1 MKTYTGTIT
10 GEEELLLPFVNVY
23 QAEAEPGSLT
33 VQKEVVGDNPDP
45 DKEFSFAITFSDGGT
60 YEYTVDGGE
69 PQELVSGGVLVLKSG
84 QTAVFTNL
92 PDGIPYTVKEIDAAG
107 YLPAIIEAAGTIAS
121 GEAAVVKFQNRVPDE
136 AEQPATLRVTK
147 KLEGEYPEAEENKE
161 FHFTLTVDGIAQ
173 EFTLKPGESKEFE
186 IAAGAQYE
194 LTRTTLSR
202 TAMPSCWKTASAL
215 LCPARRLPSPLP
227 ILMWE
232 RYRLKSKARK
242 HGSWAAVTWPC
253 RNLSPCS

>member
-69 PQELVSGGVLVLKSG
+69 PQELISGGLLVLKSG

-92 PDGIPYTVKEIDAAG
+92 PDGIPLHCERNRRGRVS
-107 YLPAIIEAAGTIAS
+107 S
-121 GEAAVVKFQNRVPDE
+121 GDY
-136 AEQPATLRVTK
+136 
-147 KLEGEYPEAEENKE
+147 G
-161 FHFTLTVDGIAQ
+161 
-173 EFTLKPGESKEFE
+173 
-186 IAAGAQYE
+186 
-194 LTRTTLSR
+194 SR
-202 TAMPSCWKTASAL
+202 
-215 LCPARRLPSPLP
+215 RHHR
-227 ILMWE
+227 E
-232 RYRLKSKARK
+232 R
-242 HGSWAAVTWPC
+242 
-253 RNLSPCS
+253 

>member
-1 MKTYTGTIT
+1 
-10 GEEELLLPFVNVY
+10 EELLLPFVNVY

-45 DKEFSFAITFSDGGT
+45 DKEFSFAITFSDGGS

-69 PQELVSGGVLVLKSG
+69 PQELISGGLLVLKSG

-194 LTRTTLSR
+194 LHEDDSFTDGYALMLENGIGTALSGQTITV
-202 TAMPSCWKTASAL
+202 TATNTYVGEVQTEIEGEKTWELGGHDVAL
-215 LCPARRLPSPLP
+215 PESVTVQ
-227 ILMWE
+227 
-232 RYRLKSKARK
+232 LKN
-242 HGSWAAVTWPC
+242 GDLLVEE
-253 RNLSPCS
+253 